1 MIKEDN
7 EQASPPGYDRDL
19 FSKRVRMVMHSE
31 KIDYD
36 AVAEKI
42 SKAGYIISDKNLKLY
57 VEKRNP
63 SLKLLLYL
71 SKALHVSMDYLIGN
85 EVGNYITLNE
95 GFDHEYD
102 GSRYAQYSGKYIVYF
117 FPTRTNEP
125 EELIEASLTIDG
137 ENGFF
142 STLEIPITDG
152 GIKQYNG
159 HLILSKKTY
168 TAFLNMVG
176 NNGEIIQF
184 TFNDPN
190 TNSDKIRFCVSALI
204 SISSGDAKRMP
215 TLSRAIISEKRLTD
229 AGRKYIDSNLR
240 LNSKYVNINKDKLLT
255 VLRNFLDKENIKD
268 SDEICKRLNFAFKAK
283 TYYSIEEQYFLNTF
297 RAENGLSNR
306 QTESLIADLR
316 NNSMS
321 SINCKT
327 PRTLDARLY
336 ILLRDEGMF
345 ENTC

>member
-1 MIKEDN
+1 MTKEDN
-7 EQASPPGYDRDL
+7 QQTNPPGYDRDL
-19 FSKRVRMVMHSE
+19 FSKRVKEVMHRE
-31 KIDYD
+31 KMDFD
-36 AVAEKI
+36 VLADKM
-42 SKAGYIISDKNLKLY
+42 SKAGYDISDKNLKLY

-85 EVGNYITLNE
+85 EVGNFITLNE

-102 GSRYAQYSGKYIVYF
+102 GSRYAQYSGKYTVYF

-125 EELIEASLTIDG
+125 EELIEASLKIDG

-142 STLEIPITDG
+142 STLEIPITG
-152 GIKQYNG
+152 GGVKQYNG
-159 HLILSKKTY
+159 HLVLSKKTY

-176 NNGEIIQF
+176 TNGEIIQF

-190 TNSDKIRFCVSALI
+190 TNNDKIRFCVSALV

-229 AGRKYIDSNLR
+229 AGRKYLDSNLR
-240 LNSKYVNINKDKLLT
+240 LNSKYINIHQDRLLT
-255 VLRNFLDKENIKD
+255 VIKNFLDKENIEN
-268 SDEICKRLNFAFKAK
+268 SEEIRNRLSFAFKAK

-297 RAENGLSNR
+297 RTENGLSNL

-321 SINCKT
+321 SINCKI

-336 ILLRDEGMF
+336 IMLRDECMF
-345 ENTC
+345 ENS

>member
-1 MIKEDN
+1 MTKEDN
-7 EQASPPGYDRDL
+7 EQTNPPGYDKDL
-19 FSKRVRMVMHSE
+19 FSKRVNEVMHRE
-31 KIDYD
+31 KLDYE
-36 AVAEKI
+36 ALAKKFCE
-42 SKAGYIISDKNLKLY
+42 AGYDISSKNLKVY
-57 VEKRNP
+57 INQRNP
-63 SLKLLLYL
+63 SLKVLLYL
-71 SKALHVSMDYLIGN
+71 SKTLHVSMDYLIGN
-85 EVGNYITLNE
+85 EVGNFITLNE

-102 GSRYAQYSGKYIVYF
+102 GSRYAQYSGKYTVYF

-125 EELIEASLTIDG
+125 EELIEASLEIDG
-137 ENGFF
+137 KNGFY
-142 STLEIPITDG
+142 STLEIPIGDG
-152 GIKQYNG
+152 NVKQYNG

-176 NNGEIIQF
+176 TNGEIIQF

-190 TNSDKIRFCVSALI
+190 TNNDKVRFCVSALV

-229 AGRKYIDSNLR
+229 AGRKYLDSNLR
-240 LNSKYVNINKDKLLT
+240 LNSKYINIRQDRLLT
-255 VLRNFLDKENIKD
+255 VLKNFLDNEDIEN
-268 SDEICKRLNFAFKAK
+268 SDEICNRLGFAFKAK

-297 RAENGLSNR
+297 RAENGLSNL

-336 ILLRDEGMF
+336 IMLRDEGMF
-345 ENTC
+345 ENS